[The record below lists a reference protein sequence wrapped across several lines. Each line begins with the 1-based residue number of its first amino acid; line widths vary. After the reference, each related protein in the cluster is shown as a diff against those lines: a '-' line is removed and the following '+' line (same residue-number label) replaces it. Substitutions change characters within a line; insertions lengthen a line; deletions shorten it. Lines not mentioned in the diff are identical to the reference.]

1 VRIFEFI
8 DRQKAEFPVKVL
20 CAVCGVSRSG
30 FYAWAGRGPGGRDV
44 EEETLARE
52 IEAIWEASRRS
63 YGSPRV
69 WRRLR
74 RNGFRTSRKRVARI
88 MAERGWRGRAGRR
101 RVRTTIVDPA
111 AAPAPDLV
119 GRDFTATRPGEK
131 LVGDITYVR
140 TWEGW
145 LYVATVIDLY
155 SRRVVGWSIAD
166 HMRACLVGD
175 ALEAAPGCYPGG
187 LQGAIFH
194 SDRGSQGGFNW
205 SSQHP
210 DLGGVRGQAS
220 RVDEGVDGPVADE
233 VAGRAGASPRGGTGV
248 LAGNRDGGHDG
259 GRGGSGRGGIRGRV
273 PLVPAPWRH
282 ALDRCCPVVGSLSV
296 FQ

>member
-119 GRDFTATRPGEK
+119 GRDFTATRPGHK

-194 SDRGSQGGFNW
+194 SDRGSQYT
-205 SSQHP
+205 SSEYRQ
-210 DLGGVRGQAS
+210 LCERLGVRQS
-220 RVDEGVDGPVADE
+220 M
-233 VAGRAGASPRGGTGV
+233 GRTGV
-248 LAGNRDGGHDG
+248 CWDNAVAESFFATLKTELIYTASWPTKAKTRLAITEWIEAHYNRRRMHSSIDYNT
-259 GRGGSGRGGIRGRV
+259 
-273 PLVPAPWRH
+273 PLEQEQIYWNQTAKT
-282 ALDRCCPVVGSLSV
+282 AA
-296 FQ
+296 